1 MTPTDHIS
9 NERLYFLLLSTS
21 GARYA
26 GVPTTERRKDS
37 RPMIREKPKSQSLIL
52 TTNTL

>member
-9 NERLYFLLLSTS
+9 IDLLYPLLRRTS

-26 GVPTTERRKDS
+26 GVPTTERRKDFS
-37 RPMIREKPKSQSLIL
+37 PMIRAKPKSQSFI
-52 TTNTL
+52 